1 MITHIILL
9 IIAIIIMLRILT
21 KTVKG
26 INWQK
31 QKKIIK
37 ESDKEFNEL
46 LTFEELLEDEEGEQN
61 ENN

>member
-31 QKKIIK
+31 QKKIIR
-37 ESDKEFNEL
+37 
-46 LTFEELLEDEEGEQN
+46 
-61 ENN
+61 ENNKGLNKTN